1 MSGAFPA
8 VNAWFVFFSARH
20 TAAEAAARAV
30 DYVHARGIQAKSPQ
44 CCTAGRT
51 RRPFRPQIAQ
61 SAHRRALSA
70 FHPRG
75 RAPCLR
81 TFAHMP
87 LLYGQHA
94 VYVLVYAAFQV
105 KFSSRRITSYTSPCP
120 RCKSRPPRAL
130 YPPRRPACRSACP
143 RRSDRRLS
151 CPVRATPPTGRALL
165 SRRRL
170 LPAK

>member
-8 VNAWFVFFSARH
+8 VNAWFVFFFSAAYRRRSRC
-20 TAAEAAARAV
+20 TRGRLCT
-30 DYVHARGIQAKSPQ
+30 RGIQAKSPQ

-81 TFAHMP
+81 AFAHMP

-105 KFSSRRITSYTSPCP
+105 KSSSCRITSYTSSCP
-120 RCKSRPPRAL
+120 RCRSRPPRAL

-151 CPVRATPPTGRALL
+151 CPVRPAPPINPCSQL
-165 SRRRL
+165 RRR
-170 LPAK
+170 